1 MNWLNNYLMQNDNL
15 LYNFYYQWWKN
26 IDKSIFLLITLLFS
40 IGLFFSLVST
50 SLIASDKLNTNSYFF
65 FFKHLIYICIGI
77 FIIFI
82 FSSINTEQLFKYSI
96 ILFFISLISLF
107 LVPIIGVEVKGSK
120 RWIDLF
126 FLPRFQPIE
135 IVKPFLIIILTTILC
150 SNKISNLYSKYLL
163 SIFIVTIVSF
173 LLIMQPDIGQ
183 TLLIIFSWVIL
194 IFTSGIN
201 IFFLFGFSLFLLI
214 FFISLI
220 TYFPKFEYI
229 RSRIFSF
236 FDRDL
241 GTHNFQ
247 SDKAIE
253 SITSGGFF
261 GKGIGEGVLKNR
273 VPEAHTDYIIS
284 VISEEFGVIAII
296 LILLMFL
303 VLIYM
308 VFKKINYEKSEKI
321 KLVLIGCVSLILMQV
336 TIHVGVNIRLF
347 PTTGMTLPFLSYGG
361 SSIISISILSG
372 IILNLTKR
380 KINQ

>member
-1 MNWLNNYLMQNDNL
+1 MESNNF
-15 LYNFYYQWWKN
+15 LYKFYYQWWKN
-26 IDKSIFLLITLLFS
+26 IDKSIFLLITLLFT

-50 SLIASDKLNTNSYFF
+50 SLIASDKLDTNSYFF
-65 FFKHLIYICIGI
+65 FFKHLIYVCVGI

-82 FSSINTEQLFKYSI
+82 FSSINTVQLLKYSI
-96 ILFFISLISLF
+96 ILFFISFIFLF
-107 LVPIIGVEVKGSK
+107 LVPIIGIEIKGSK

-135 IVKPFLIIILTTILC
+135 LLKPFLIVMLATIIC
-150 SNKISNLYSKYLL
+150 SYRNSNLYFKYLL
-163 SIFIVTIVSF
+163 SIILISVISL

-183 TLLIIFSWVIL
+183 TLLVVFSWVVL

-201 IFFLFGFSLFLLI
+201 IFFLFGFSIFILVLLAFLV
-214 FFISLI
+214 F
-220 TYFPKFEYI
+220 YVPKFDYI
-229 RSRIFSF
+229 QGRIFSF
-236 FDRDL
+236 FNRDT

-261 GKGIGEGVLKNR
+261 GKGIGEGTLKNR
-273 VPEAHTDYIIS
+273 VPEAHTDYIIA
-284 VISEEFGVIAII
+284 VISEEFGVVAII
-296 LILLMFL
+296 LILLLFL
-303 VLIYM
+303 ILIYM

-321 KLVLIGCVSLILMQV
+321 KLILIGCVSLILMQA
-336 TIHVGVNIRLF
+336 TIHIGVNIRLF

-361 SSIISISILSG
+361 SSIVSISILSG

-380 KINQ
+380 KINH